1 MRESDLMSSPV
12 GVDLHEKFISSKKE
26 NAKKHRHKAVEEL
39 GALEIQPP
47 TRFCDR
53 QKKEEKLNLEPLSSD
68 VCSTDTENQD
78 VCSMPTFNL
87 LLEDKNTDDHEDNE
101 KGKKAKISGERILQH
116 IRRKARNL
124 PSFETSLPCN
134 SPNLHAVQL
143 LPSRISNK
151 NKRLESENQHAAD
164 LTPHVKRTKDDGTC
178 GSSLD
183 TIKTSSADLL
193 VCDLGRT
200 RDLKFQEANITNIF
214 SPPNFLIKGHNVAS
228 AETMDS
234 PQNLSSIK
242 PNANLDKNFPPDCSS
257 VITIEDSKTSGSS
270 SPADDIEISRD
281 INYLHSLN
289 GAKSEIS
296 SGHNSLAFSFVYED
310 VKNKSVK
317 LQSESIESSTSVSST
332 KSSPKHIVTSAKAQ
346 IHGMLQQQH
355 PIADRFH
362 RASGTLTESQDLS
375 ISFLAEE
382 NGGSSF
388 LGCQSVFSFL

>member
-1 MRESDLMSSPV
+1 M
-12 GVDLHEKFISSKKE
+12 
-26 NAKKHRHKAVEEL
+26 
-39 GALEIQPP
+39 GALEIRPP

-87 LLEDKNTDDHEDNE
+87 LLEDKNTDDHEVFTMVEEPVTEAHAINISDNE

-116 IRRKARNL
+116 IRRKARKL

-200 RDLKFQEANITNIF
+200 RDLKFQEANIKNIF

-257 VITIEDSKTSGSS
+257 VITIEDFKTSGSS

-289 GAKSEIS
+289 GAKSKIS

-332 KSSPKHIVTSAKAQ
+332 KSSPKHIVTSTKAQ